1 MEQGYA
7 SNRLLGYR
15 RISGDVTGYPGGFE
29 FANMVAGEPV
39 YRIQN
44 YSVLGG
50 TIRSSL
56 GMHIDTLALDDP
68 GLADSWMIT
77 GTLTPLTPPAAEVL
91 SSVQGFAQS
100 SRRIAG
106 ICTGAFVLA
115 QAGVLDN
122 RRAITHWAY
131 AKTLQSMH
139 PGIEVEEDRIFIVD
153 GPVWTSAGMTAG
165 LDMAVGMV
173 EKDLGTELAKS
184 VAHKLVMHQR
194 RSGGQFSTLSCLL
207 WRPSLIAF
215 RALWIMRVSI

>member
-1 MEQGYA
+1 MHRIGY
-7 SNRLLGYR
+7 L
-15 RISGDVTGYPGGFE
+15 VTDGFQVMSLATQAVFE
-29 FANMVAGEPV
+29 FANLVAGEPV

-44 YSVLGG
+44 YSVSGG
-50 TIRSSL
+50 IIRSSL
-56 GMHIDTLALDDP
+56 GMHIDTLALDAP

-100 SRRIAG
+100 ARRIAG

-122 RRAITHWAY
+122 RRATTHWAY
-131 AKTLQSMH
+131 AKALQSMH
-139 PGIEVEEDRIFIVD
+139 PSIEVEEDRIFIVD

-165 LDMAVGMV
+165 LDMALGMV
-173 EKDLGTELAKS
+173 EKDLGAEVAKS
-184 VAHKLVMHQR
+184 VAHRLVMHQR
-194 RSGGQFSTLSCLL
+194 RSGGNPSTLSCLP

-215 RALWIMRVSI
+215 KALWTMQASI